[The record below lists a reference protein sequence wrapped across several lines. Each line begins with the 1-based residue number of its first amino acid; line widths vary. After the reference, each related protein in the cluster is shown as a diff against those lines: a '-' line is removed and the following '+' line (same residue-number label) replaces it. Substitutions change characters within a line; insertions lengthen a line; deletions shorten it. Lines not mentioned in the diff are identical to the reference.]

1 MKIILSRKGF
11 DKANGGQ
18 PSPILPDGTLLS
30 LPIPMKGDKIKF
42 SELFYKG
49 KSYLEIITEL
59 NPKTT
64 LISDDIPAHLDP
76 DLREDAHQPR
86 LDNWRAIFGQ
96 SDSSLTHLREQNIG
110 TDDIFLFFGW
120 FRQTKEVDGKLKYT
134 GPDLHIIYGYLQI
147 GKIYL
152 NGEIF
157 PEYSMKHPHLN
168 EERQKLK
175 QNGIYVAK
183 DKLSF
188 SENLPGASTLNYNKN
203 LVLTKD
209 GETGRSKWELPDFFK
224 GLKMTYHPAN
234 SFKDN
239 YFQSAY
245 PGQEFVIEENDKV
258 TEWAKNLIEN
268 NIFIK

>member
-11 DKANGGQ
+11 DSTSGGQ

-30 LPIPMKGDKIKF
+30 LPIPMKGDEIKF
-42 SELFYKG
+42 SELSYKG
-49 KSYLEIITEL
+49 KSYLDIIKEL
-59 NPKTT
+59 NPNTK
-64 LISDDIPAHLDP
+64 LINDDIPAHLDP
-76 DLREDAHQPR
+76 DIRKDVYQPR
-86 LDNWRAIFGQ
+86 LNDWKAIFGQ
-96 SDSSLTHLREQNIG
+96 SDGSLTHLIEEKVSIG
-110 TDDIFLFFGW
+110 DIFLFFGW

-147 GKIYL
+147 GEIYL
-152 NGEIF
+152 NGDIF
-157 PEYSMKHPHLN
+157 PEYSMNHPHLN

-188 SENLPGASTLNYNKN
+188 SESLSGANTLNYNKN
-203 LVLTKD
+203 LVLTKE
-209 GETGRSKWELPDFFK
+209 GKTRSRWELPDFFK
-224 GLKMTYHPAN
+224 EPNITHHNAA

-239 YFQSAY
+239 YFQSVRR
-245 PGQEFVIEENDKV
+245 GQEFVIEENDKV

-268 NIFIK
+268 NQA